1 MVLKLANSRDIG
13 NIESVPSLL
22 DDFLNQYINKTHSLE
37 FAEQENKLVH
47 PQDGLIYVG
56 QREVAVMSPEQKS
69 GLKFLGSEDAT
80 TCHIIVIINQKS
92 RLTALAH
99 LDSVS
104 KKGLDRMCDKL
115 LLSNNDKKDE
125 LIINIFGGYEDENDI
140 SEELSTD
147 LLKYLI
153 RSEYNFALDYCV
165 IGAFN
170 TSFGD
175 EKSKSKYP
183 RPMIYGVA
191 VNVDS
196 GEIFKAEFPD
206 HGPDDVLRH
215 VRLSFR
221 SFESYEQ
228 YYSLRDEFYED
239 FDNETGEFTIQ
250 PFTFSNN
257 SSNCSFILK
266 CPDKYI
272 LENMSTSPKVEPKN
286 FCSGMRSAV
295 KMVLD
300 HPDPSLSMFPGNKT
314 RRYIFE
320 ENNQWVH
327 QK

>member
-1 MVLKLANSRDIG
+1 MISI
-13 NIESVPSLL
+13 PF
-22 DDFLNQYINKTHSLE
+22 FLQIKYFL
-37 FAEQENKLVH
+37 
-47 PQDGLIYVG
+47 GLIYVG
-56 QREVAVMSPEQKS
+56 QREVVLMSPEHKS

-80 TCHIIVIINQKS
+80 TCHIIVIINQQT

-104 KKGLDRMCDKL
+104 KKGLDRICHKL
-115 LLSNNDKKDE
+115 SPDKKDE

-147 LLKYLI
+147 LLRHLI

-165 IGAFN
+165 IGSFN

-228 YYSLRDEFYED
+228 YYGIRDDFYED
-239 FDNETGEFTIQ
+239 FDNETGEFIIE

-257 SSNCSFILK
+257 SANCSFVLK

-300 HPDPSLSMFPGNKT
+300 HPDPGVSMFPGNNA
-314 RRYIFE
+314 RRYVFE
-320 ENNQWVH
+320 ENSQWVQ

>member
-1 MVLKLANSRDIG
+1 
-13 NIESVPSLL
+13 
-22 DDFLNQYINKTHSLE
+22 
-37 FAEQENKLVH
+37 
-47 PQDGLIYVG
+47 
-56 QREVAVMSPEQKS
+56 MSPEQKS

-104 KKGLDRMCDKL
+104 KKGLDRMCHKL
-115 LLSNNDKKDE
+115 LLSNNDDKKDDE

-257 SSNCSFILK
+257 SANCSFILK